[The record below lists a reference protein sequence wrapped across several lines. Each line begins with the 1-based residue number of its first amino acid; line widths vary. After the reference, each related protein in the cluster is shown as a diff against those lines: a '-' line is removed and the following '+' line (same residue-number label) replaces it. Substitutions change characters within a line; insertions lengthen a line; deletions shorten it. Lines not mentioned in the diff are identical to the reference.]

1 MGVALIGVALLLA
14 ACAPTPAHDA
24 TVVSRLDD
32 MLLDE
37 SAVNAIMGPPPLTAT
52 HTYRALEQWPAGYSY
67 SPADCLAVSGNAMV
81 SVYQGTR
88 SGEIRGTLFTNDKT
102 GTEVDE
108 AVVAFDTAAH
118 ARDFVAST
126 AGTWQRCSD
135 EVLTITSAGRSPR
148 PVSSSRGLAMRSRAR
163 FSLWVHPSHPSHPSH
178 PLPTPPRPASHP
190 PALREV
196 PVDVPSR
203 ARHRPRHH
211 RA

>member
-1 MGVALIGVALLLA
+1 MGVALLGVALLLA

-32 MLLDE
+32 MLVDE

-67 SPADCLAVSGNAMV
+67 SPADCLAVSGNAMA

-88 SGEIRGTLFTNDKT
+88 SGEMRGTLFTNDQT

-108 AVVAFDTAAH
+108 AV
-118 ARDFVAST
+118 
-126 AGTWQRCSD
+126 GTWQRCSD

-148 PVSSSRGLAMRSRAR
+148 TFTIDVPHAVGADQVTDCQSQSYKGWGTVHAMRAAGDVVIDVRVTGEGLGDQAVR
-163 FSLWVHPSHPSHPSH
+163 VVN
-178 PLPTPPRPASHP
+178 AI
-190 PALREV
+190 
-196 PVDVPSR
+196 VDHGR
-203 ARHRPRHH
+203 I
-211 RA
+211 